1 MFSTDHVK
9 MISEVKMEDVFEE
22 YRKRLLDKDVD
33 ILILEIFETFA
44 GTDYIDNTLDLVQ
57 ILEGKDYKEILQ
69 ELKAIRGNI
78 YNNITNKYTGNEK
91 LGYSNI
97 ADGYIRRV
105 ESRIHKEKDVKDV
118 LLENAQEILT
128 QENLDIEK
136 ANKWIKQYI
145 KYIKQ
150 NYKSC
155 NRDYKL
161 LTSCIIDIQN
171 YTDEVTK
178 ILLKKSIELANKLLK
193 YYL

>member
-1 MFSTDHVK
+1 
-9 MISEVKMEDVFEE
+9 MEDVFEE

-57 ILEGKDYKEILQ
+57 ILEGKNYKEILQ
-69 ELKAIRGNI
+69 ELKYIRENI

-105 ESRIHKEKDVKDV
+105 ESKIHKEKDVKDV
-118 LLENAQEILT
+118 LLENAEGILT

-136 ANKWIKQYI
+136 ANKWIKKYI

-150 NYKSC
+150 NYKSR
-155 NRDYKL
+155 NRNYKL
-161 LTSCIIDIQN
+161 LTSCIFDTHN

-178 ILLKKSIELANKLLK
+178 ILLRTSITIANELLK
-193 YYL
+193 YY

>member
-1 MFSTDHVK
+1 
-9 MISEVKMEDVFEE
+9 MEDVFEE

-57 ILEGKDYKEILQ
+57 ILEGKNYKEILQ
-69 ELKAIRGNI
+69 ELKYIRENI

-105 ESRIHKEKDVKDV
+105 ESKIHKEKDVKDV
-118 LLENAQEILT
+118 LLENAEGILT

-150 NYKSC
+150 NYKSR
-155 NRDYKL
+155 NRNYKL
-161 LTSCIIDIQN
+161 LTSCIFDTHN

-178 ILLKKSIELANKLLK
+178 ILLRTSITIANELLK
-193 YYL
+193 YY

>member
-1 MFSTDHVK
+1 
-9 MISEVKMEDVFEE
+9 MEDVFEE
-22 YRKRLLDKDVD
+22 YRKRLLNKDVD

-57 ILEGKDYKEILQ
+57 ILEGKNYKEILQ
-69 ELKAIRGNI
+69 ELKYIRENI

-105 ESRIHKEKDVKDV
+105 ESKIHKEKDVKDV
-118 LLENAQEILT
+118 LLENAEGILT

-150 NYKSC
+150 NYKSR
-155 NRDYKL
+155 NRNYKL
-161 LTSCIIDIQN
+161 LTSCIFDTHN

-178 ILLKKSIELANKLLK
+178 ILLRTSITIANELLK
-193 YYL
+193 YY

>member
-1 MFSTDHVK
+1 
-9 MISEVKMEDVFEE
+9 MEDVFEE
-22 YRKRLLDKDVD
+22 YRKRLLNKDVD

-57 ILEGKDYKEILQ
+57 ILEGKNYKEILQ
-69 ELKAIRGNI
+69 ELKYIRENI

-105 ESRIHKEKDVKDV
+105 ESKIHKEKDVKDV
-118 LLENAQEILT
+118 LLENAEGILT

-136 ANKWIKQYI
+136 ANKWIKKYI

-150 NYKSC
+150 NYKSR
-155 NRDYKL
+155 NRNYKL
-161 LTSCIIDIQN
+161 LTSCIFDTHN

-178 ILLKKSIELANKLLK
+178 ILLRTSITIANELLK
-193 YYL
+193 YY

>member
-1 MFSTDHVK
+1 
-9 MISEVKMEDVFEE
+9 MEDVFEE

-33 ILILEIFETFA
+33 ILILEVFETFA

-128 QENLDIEK
+128 QENLDMEQ

-150 NYKSC
+150 NYKSY

-161 LTSCIIDIQN
+161 LTSCIIDTQN

>member
-1 MFSTDHVK
+1 
-9 MISEVKMEDVFEE
+9 MEDVFEE

-57 ILEGKDYKEILQ
+57 ILEGKNYKEILQ
-69 ELKAIRGNI
+69 ELKYIRENI
-78 YNNITNKYTGNEK
+78 YNNTTNKYTGNEK

-105 ESRIHKEKDVKDV
+105 ESKIHKEKDVKDV
-118 LLENAQEILT
+118 LLENAEGILT

-150 NYKSC
+150 NYKSR
-155 NRDYKL
+155 NRNYKL
-161 LTSCIIDIQN
+161 LTSCIFDTHN

-178 ILLKKSIELANKLLK
+178 ILLRTSITIANELLK
-193 YYL
+193 YY